1 MYEYIYGEITE
12 ISPSFAIIE
21 AAQIGYFIKISLNTY
36 EKINTEK
43 NIKLFIHQILRED
56 TNELFGFAE
65 KSEREIFRHLISVSG
80 IGANTARLMLSSLS
94 PDEII
99 SAIVNGDVQRIK
111 SVKGIGLKT
120 AQRIIVDL
128 KDKVDKMGYPETMAI
143 AGSTSAINIEEATSA
158 LVMLGFNKKQVEKT
172 LQKIAK
178 QKPSASVEDLVKAG
192 IQSLSKA

>member
-1 MYEYIYGEITE
+1 MYEYIFGEIAE
-12 ISPSFAIIE
+12 ISPSFVIIE

-43 NIKLFIHQILRED
+43 QVKLYIHQILRED
-56 TNELFGFAE
+56 TNELYGFAE

-99 SAIVNGDVQRIK
+99 SAIVNADVQRIK

-120 AQRIIVDL
+120 AQRVIVDL
-128 KDKVDKMGYPETMAI
+128 KDKVDKIGFSETDAI
-143 AGSTSAINIEEATSA
+143 AGATSAANVEEATSA

-172 LQKIAK
+172 LQKISK
-178 QKPSASVEDLVKAG
+178 QNPNASIEELVKSG
-192 IQSLSKA
+192 IQYLSKA